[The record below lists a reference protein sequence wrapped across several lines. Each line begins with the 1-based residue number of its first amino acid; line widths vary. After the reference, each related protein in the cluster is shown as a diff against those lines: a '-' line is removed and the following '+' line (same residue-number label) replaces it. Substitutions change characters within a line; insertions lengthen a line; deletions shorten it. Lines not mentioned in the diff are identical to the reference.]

1 MPSCVVTHA
10 RPPHEAM
17 HARNLNMTNR
27 SSLLLGTVERSKTL
41 YICTYIC
48 MSSIF
53 IRKTNPTTIED
64 SVFCEFSFQQVKS
77 LFRRGQ
83 AHLAL
88 GNFAAVT
95 EMLGCCGIVTRHQT
109 SRKILG
115 YPATVV
121 AQIRINMV
129 ILCNTAVYHEY
140 CQHYPALMMML
151 VLSLCPCCMATS
163 CARHSYRCIR
173 IIMEKWRCHCHL
185 PWFCWWAEDGQ
196 GIGVLRR
203 AGSSD
208 AKLMN
213 LIMNSVLCRCSRQ
226 GQ

>member
-1 MPSCVVTHA
+1 MLWSMQRKPCALIQNTSLRAKLQMWASIAFHSFVWKYQAGTNLHSCEVVTCVMTTKCKLYMLGRQDIGDWLCVVVRSGCVADNHMPSCVVTHA

-53 IRKTNPTTIED
+53 IRKTNPTTWRL
-64 SVFCEFSFQQVKS
+64 SFLWVLLQQVKS

-95 EMLGCCGIVTRHQT
+95 ETLGCCGVVTRHLT
-109 SRKILG
+109 SWKIRG

-121 AQIRINMV
+121 AQLSINMV
-129 ILCNTAVYHEY
+129 ILCNTIVYYEY
-140 CQHYPALMMML
+140 C
-151 VLSLCPCCMATS
+151 
-163 CARHSYRCIR
+163 
-173 IIMEKWRCHCHL
+173 
-185 PWFCWWAEDGQ
+185 
-196 GIGVLRR
+196 
-203 AGSSD
+203 
-208 AKLMN
+208 
-213 LIMNSVLCRCSRQ
+213 
-226 GQ
+226 